1 MKKNLLFEQIKKN
14 KWGYLLGIM
23 LIAVDGV
30 ATYMYPQF
38 ITNLL
43 DRAIPNKSTSAV
55 IMNVLLMAVCQL
67 VSITVSLALSYLFC
81 RISNSFILRIK
92 YLLVNSLFRIDG
104 KEIEIKSNMFIT
116 CMNADINYV
125 EILSSRMLSDL
136 FMQIVTVIITAMIL
150 IQLNFSIFWFM
161 ILIYPILVM
170 IQIFFN
176 KKIVTQSK
184 KVMKKMDTGNSMVK
198 ELVTYL
204 YEYIALNGQKYYINK
219 FVNNEKIL
227 RNEILKQNMLMAYN
241 STAPQLI
248 STATFLIVLAIS
260 SVMVINGKIQLGELT
275 VIIMYTQ
282 RMFNPLSSIIMVIG
296 QLQKAKVSLNRI
308 KEIIGWYE

>member
-1 MKKNLLFEQIKKN
+1 MKKNLMFEQIKKN
-14 KWGYLLGIM
+14 KWGYLLGVM
-23 LIAVDGV
+23 LIAVDGA
-30 ATYMYPQF
+30 ATFMYPQF

-43 DRAIPNKSTSAV
+43 DRAIPNKNTSAV

-67 VSITVSLALSYLFC
+67 ASIIVFLALSYLFC
-81 RISNSFILRIK
+81 RISNSFVLRIK

-104 KEIEIKSNMFIT
+104 KEFEIKSNMFIT
-116 CMNADINYV
+116 CMGGDINNV

-136 FMQIVTVIITAMIL
+136 LMQIVTVIITAAIL

-176 KKIVTQSK
+176 KKIIAQSE

-219 FVNNEKIL
+219 FGNNEEIL
-227 RNEILKQNMLMAYN
+227 RNEILKQNMLMVCN
-241 STAPQLI
+241 RTVPQLI

-260 SVMVINGKIQLGELT
+260 GVMVINGKIQLGELT

-282 RMFNPLSSIIMVIG
+282 RMFNPLSSIIMMIG
-296 QLQKAKVSLNRI
+296 QFQKAKVSLNRI
-308 KEIIGWYE
+308 NKIIG